1 MLDRLLADTLR
12 SSPKS
17 ILLLGPR
24 QVGKST
30 LLKSLKPDLKI
41 NLSLESEY
49 MQFLSQ
55 AERLPSLIMG
65 QNPKTVFI
73 DEIQRIPSLL
83 NTIQAIIDDFSNPPK
98 FYLSGSSARKL
109 KRGNANLLPGRIFIY
124 HLSGL
129 CTTEL
134 QDRMDPYR
142 AMSLG
147 LLPEPFL
154 SENQKFAEKLL
165 RDYSASYLVEEIQS
179 EALTRDLQGFSRF
192 LKVLGAMSGNILD
205 YSKISNKSNVSRTSV
220 IRFMEILE
228 DTLIA
233 ERIYCYPHT
242 NAEIVKHPKLFFFD
256 TGVLNGLL
264 GNFGISEDRVGNL
277 FEHLVYA
284 VLKNSIYAND
294 IQGEI
299 YFFRTRNG
307 LEVDFLLVIKNKLYA
322 IEVKAGSVFESDTK
336 ALIALQKYCPNLEK
350 SFIVSPKESQQ
361 RKIGSIIICGIS
373 ELIKEIQEL

>member
-1 MLDRLLADTLR
+1 MLDRLLAETLR

-65 QNPKTVFI
+65 QKPKTVFI

>member
-1 MLDRLLADTLR
+1 MIDRLLAETLG

-55 AERLPSLIMG
+55 AERLPSLILG
-65 QNPKTVFI
+65 QNPKSVFI

-129 CTTEL
+129 CSTEL
-134 QDRMDPYR
+134 QDRIDSYR

-147 LLPEPFL
+147 LLPEPYL

-165 RDYSASYLVEEIQS
+165 RDYSASYLVEEIQA

-192 LKVLGAMSGNILD
+192 LKVLSAMSGSILD
-205 YSKISNKSNVSRTSV
+205 YTKISNKSNVSRTSV
-220 IRFMEILE
+220 IRFLEILE

-233 ERIYCYPHT
+233 ERIYCYPHST
-242 NAEIVKHPKLFFFD
+242 AEIVKHPKLFFFD

-284 VLKNSIYAND
+284 LLKNSMYAND
-294 IQGEI
+294 IQGQL

-307 LEVDFLLVIKNKLYA
+307 LEVDFLLEIGNKLYA
-322 IEVKAGSVFESDTK
+322 IEVKAGSVFEADTK
-336 ALIALQKYCPNLEK
+336 QLIAFQKYCPNLEK
-350 SFIVSPKESQQ
+350 CFIVSPKESKQ

-373 ELIKEIQEL
+373 ELVKEIEEL

>member
-1 MLDRLLADTLR
+1 MLDRLLAETLR

-49 MQFLSQ
+49 MRFLSQ

-65 QNPKTVFI
+65 QKPKTVFI

-129 CTTEL
+129 CITEL

-205 YSKISNKSNVSRTSV
+205 YSKISNMSNVSRTSV
-220 IRFMEILE
+220 IRFIEILE

-361 RKIGSIIICGIS
+361 RKIGSIIICGI
-373 ELIKEIQEL
+373 